1 VAGTAAK
8 GQAKIIRRGGGV
20 TLNLYIARRFLGTV
34 GRVFLIFFGIL
45 MLIDMIEQLRRFSG
59 AGVGLGDAAVLSLMN
74 VPSTLYRILP
84 LILIMGSIAMFL
96 GLARSS
102 ELVVVRAAGRSG
114 LRFLLT
120 PVVAAVGLGLLT
132 VGAFN
137 PIVAATSKHY
147 DAARAGLSQ
156 SGGSVLSVADT
167 GLWLRQG
174 SDGGQ
179 TVIQAARANLDGTQL
194 FGVTFL
200 GFDANGLPATRIEAE
215 TAKLTAGAWE
225 LTGAKSWDLT
235 SANPE
240 LSATRV
246 AGATTLPSD
255 LTPERIRDSFG
266 TPSAIAF
273 WDLPEYIGDLERA
286 GFSARAYRLWFQM
299 ELAQP
304 LLMAAMVL
312 VAAGFTMRHTRFG
325 GTGQMV
331 LYAMLAGFAIFFM
344 RNFAQALGDSGQI
357 PISVAAWSPPLAA
370 FLMSLG
376 LLLHLEDG

>member
-1 VAGTAAK
+1 M
-8 GQAKIIRRGGGV
+8 
-20 TLNLYIARRFLGTV
+20 TLGIYIARRFFWTV
-34 GRVFLIFFGIL
+34 ARVFLIFFGIL

-59 AGVGLGDAAVLSLMN
+59 AGIGLSQAMGLSLMN
-74 VPSTLYRILP
+74 VPETLYRVLP
-84 LILIMGSIAMFL
+84 LIVIIGSIAMFL

-102 ELVVVRAAGRSG
+102 ELVVVRAAGQSG

-120 PVVAAVGLGLLT
+120 PLVVAVALGLVT
-132 VGAFN
+132 VAVFN
-137 PIVAATSKHY
+137 PIVAATSKQY
-147 DAARAGLSQ
+147 DVARARLSQ
-156 SGGSVLSVADT
+156 GGGSVLSVSDT

-174 SDGGQ
+174 GGDGQ
-179 TVIQAARANLDGTQL
+179 IVIRAARSNPDGTEL

-200 GFDANGLPATRIEAE
+200 RFDATGLPSARIEAK
-215 TAKLTAGAWE
+215 TATLKAGAWV
-225 LTGAKSWDLT
+225 LDGAKQWDLT
-235 SANPE
+235 TTNPE
-240 LSATRV
+240 QTASR
-246 AGATTLPSD
+246 TTEISLPSD
-255 LTPERIRDSFG
+255 LTAESIRDSFG

-273 WDLPEYIGDLERA
+273 WDLPAYIAGLERA

-331 LYAMLAGFAIFFM
+331 LYAMLTGFAIFFL
-344 RNFAQALGDSGQI
+344 RNFAQALGDTGQI
-357 PISVAAWSPPLAA
+357 PISIAAWSPPVAA
-370 FLMSLG
+370 VLMALG